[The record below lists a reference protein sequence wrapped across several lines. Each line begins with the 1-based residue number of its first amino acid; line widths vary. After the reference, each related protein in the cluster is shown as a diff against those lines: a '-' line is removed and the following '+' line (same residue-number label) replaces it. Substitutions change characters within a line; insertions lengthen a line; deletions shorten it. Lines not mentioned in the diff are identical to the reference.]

1 MTAAES
7 FVDAYAPHGPYV
19 TLFACVHIDP
29 CERNRRRRP
38 RASASS
44 EDVMSEHTGELV
56 SVKIIPTRKG
66 IRQESWR
73 TPR

>member
-1 MTAAES
+1 VTPQQASSTRTRHTART
-7 FVDAYAPHGPYV
+7 F

-44 EDVMSEHTGELV
+44 EDVCPNTQANSC
-56 SVKIIPTRKG
+56 P
-66 IRQESWR
+66 
-73 TPR
+73 

>member
-1 MTAAES
+1 MTDGRTELRRRVRAIRPVR
-7 FVDAYAPHGPYV
+7 F

-44 EDVMSEHTGELV
+44 EDVCPSTQAN
-56 SVKIIPTRKG
+56 SCP
-66 IRQESWR
+66 
-73 TPR
+73 

>member
-1 MTAAES
+1 MTVAQS

-19 TLFACVHIDP
+19 TLFACVYIDP

-44 EDVMSEHTGELV
+44 EDVCPSTQAN
-56 SVKIIPTRKG
+56 SCP
-66 IRQESWR
+66 
-73 TPR
+73 